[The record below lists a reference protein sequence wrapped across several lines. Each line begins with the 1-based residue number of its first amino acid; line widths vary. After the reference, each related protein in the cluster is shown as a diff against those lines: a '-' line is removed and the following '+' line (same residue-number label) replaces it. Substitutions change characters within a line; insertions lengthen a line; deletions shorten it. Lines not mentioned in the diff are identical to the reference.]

1 MYNDLLIS
9 SIKKFVGQ
17 KVVLEVDGFMT
28 VNSIVNNFEYDFYED
43 ILYIKNNENCI
54 MSFNSNQISNIV
66 NLDNV
71 LKIIMDLDLTINIKR

>member
-17 KVVLEVDGFMT
+17 KVVLDVDGFMT